1 MTEPGLD
8 HCGLLEGPDG
18 FVLEGFSVRSAP
30 VPMVAVYEVRADAVW
45 ATVAVDVQ
53 VLRPEPARGLE
64 LRADGRGHWWR
75 NGEEAPELEGC
86 IDVDLGCTP
95 ATNTLPIRRLDIPVG
110 GEAEIL
116 AAWVRFPEL
125 EVRRFAQR
133 YRRLAP
139 DRYEYASDT
148 FRAELDVDEAGLVI
162 DYTGAWM
169 RERPGPGHGHGVGE
183 PAEV

>member
-1 MTEPGLD
+1 LTERGLD
-8 HCGLLEGPDG
+8 HCGLLESPDG
-18 FVLEGFSVRSAP
+18 FTLDGFSVRSAP
-30 VPMVAVYEVRADAVW
+30 VPMVAVYDVHADPAW
-45 ATVAVDVQ
+45 ATVSVEIQ
-53 VLRPEPARGLE
+53 VLRPEPEERLE

-75 NGEEAPELEGC
+75 DGAEAPELEGC

-125 EVRRFAQR
+125 EVRPLAQR

-139 DRYEYASDT
+139 DRYDYASNT
-148 FRAELDVDEAGLVI
+148 FRAELDVDEHGLVV
-162 DYTGAWM
+162 DYAGAWV
-169 RERPGPGHGHGVGE
+169 RERSDP
-183 PAEV
+183 